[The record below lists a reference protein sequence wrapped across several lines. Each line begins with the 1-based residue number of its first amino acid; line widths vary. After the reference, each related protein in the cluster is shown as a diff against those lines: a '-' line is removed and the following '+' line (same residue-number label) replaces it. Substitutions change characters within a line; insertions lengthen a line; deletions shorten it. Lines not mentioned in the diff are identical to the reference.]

1 MPTPPLD
8 EPTTKI
14 SVNLFTSDYEELKA
28 RFGDGWTGQV
38 RMVIRDH
45 LRIRRGVAQLIKQA
59 EKQDANKQG

>member
-1 MPTPPLD
+1 MPTPPLE

-14 SVNLFTSDYEELKA
+14 TLNVFTSDYEELKA
-28 RFGDGWTGQV
+28 RFGHGWSAQV

-59 EKQDANKQG
+59 EQGNAK